1 MAAQAK
7 DNFHIKTLL
16 CQRSSPEHQIQFMYN
31 DSDSEIAMYIHLS
44 PLPFF
49 KRLWHGIK
57 YIFGYR
63 CKYGDFDEVLLRHS
77 DYYKLYVLQDFLQKK
92 QDEQTEI
99 LPRM

>member
-16 CQRSSPEHQIQFMYN
+16 CQCSSPEHQIQFMYN
-31 DSDSEIAMYIHLS
+31 DSV
-44 PLPFF
+44 
-49 KRLWHGIK
+49 K

-92 QDEQTEI
+92 QDE
-99 LPRM
+99 